1 MVKDNLKKSNAAGEL
16 FRGLGG
22 VSGIMMH
29 DCCDCEKVSKGY
41 QSYDY
46 EREHDLIHI
55 DIRPYKNI
63 KKALNIGMV
72 LTSKVLGL
80 DCYDDSKIDF
90 ISNLFENFCIAP
102 DNMCTYGRRNL
113 VLSRVAERICE
124 TTAEDIL
131 KTVDGTDDSEMFNFL
146 KVESDI
152 EEDEENSLIFMDLKS
167 FKYNLD
173 YDMKCLKQ
181 RKLNKLIKEDLE
193 KYIAYAEYTDEDIPD
208 IYSAIDDDPS
218 EETDKIID
226 EFELKVMKGVILAR
240 EIECAEYDYDRH
252 YMLDITPIRFETNKA
267 IYLSVM
273 NSIIANYDKNGL
285 YRISFELD
293 SFDKLAVEQIV
304 GTLGSVEEV
313 YTESIHGAFTDYIPV
328 TSFEHTISAD
338 NVISS
343 ILEQAEFEV
352 SNNAINIKAYD
363 KQLILKP
370 INCLQLKKYNVAIE
384 LNDKQSEDVDNI
396 LKICS
401 GLKSDRAYLLGKGLD
416 LNLTS
421 NIYKYLNQIDP
432 LYNVL
437 GQRLNDGIYKIYYDY
452 KPLSTDLFYGIT
464 GLAGAEDS
472 LSMAAAYDN
481 IKIGKHGVIEN
492 SELEHVLND
501 LMSDNEMTRT
511 LLGFNWLPDSR
522 IKLIFTIET
531 YKYSAGLLDRLF
543 DYISCDYTKLN
554 ETSNMISVNR
564 LEKKYNHIND

>member
-22 VSGIMMH
+22 VSGIKMH
-29 DCCDCEKVSKGY
+29 GCCDCEKVSKGY

-63 KKALNIGMV
+63 KKALNIGIV
-72 LTSKVLGL
+72 LTSKVLEL

-131 KTVDGTDDSEMFNFL
+131 RNVENTDDSEMFNFL
-146 KVESDI
+146 KVESDS
-152 EEDEENSLIFMDLKS
+152 EEDEEDSLIFMDLKS
-167 FKYNLD
+167 FKRNLD
-173 YDMKCLKQ
+173 YNMECLKK
-181 RKLNKLIKEDLE
+181 RKIDKLIKESLE
-193 KYIAYAEYTDEDIPD
+193 KYIAYAGYADEGIPD
-208 IYSAIDDDPS
+208 IYSIIDDDPS

-226 EFELKVMKGVILAR
+226 KFALTVLKGAILAR
-240 EIECAEYDYDRH
+240 EVECAEYDYDRH
-252 YMLDITPIRFETNKA
+252 YMLDITPIRFETNNA
-267 IYLSVM
+267 IYMSVM
-273 NSIIANYDKNGL
+273 NSFVANYNRNGL

-293 SFDKLAVEQIV
+293 TFDKLAVEQIV
-304 GTLGSVEEV
+304 GTLGSVEGV
-313 YTESIHGAFTDYIPV
+313 YTESIHGAFTAYIPM
-328 TSFEHTISAD
+328 TPFEHTISAD
-338 NVISS
+338 NAISS

-370 INCLQLKKYNVAIE
+370 INCLQLKKYHVAIE
-384 LNDKQSEDVDNI
+384 LNDKQSEDVNNI

-401 GLKSDRAYLLGKGLD
+401 GLKSDKVYLLGKGLD

-421 NIYKYLNQIDP
+421 NVYKYLNQIDP

-472 LSMAAAYDN
+472 LSMAAAFDN
-481 IKIGKHGVIEN
+481 VKIGKHGVIEN

-531 YKYSAGLLDRLF
+531 YKYSVELLDRLF
-543 DYISCDYTKLN
+543 DYISCDYTKLD
-554 ETSNMISVNR
+554 EASNMMSVNR
-564 LEKKYNHIND
+564 LEKEYNHINN

>member
-22 VSGIMMH
+22 VSGIKMPG
-29 DCCDCEKVSKGY
+29 CCDCEKVSKGY

-63 KKALNIGMV
+63 KKALNIGIV
-72 LTSKVLGL
+72 LTSKVLEL

-90 ISNLFENFCIAP
+90 ISNLFENLCIAP

-131 KTVDGTDDSEMFNFL
+131 RNVENTDDSEMFNFL
-146 KVESDI
+146 KVESDS
-152 EEDEENSLIFMDLKS
+152 EEDEEDSLIFMDLKS
-167 FKYNLD
+167 FKRNLD
-173 YDMKCLKQ
+173 YNMECLKK
-181 RKLNKLIKEDLE
+181 RKIDKLIKESLE
-193 KYIAYAEYTDEDIPD
+193 RYIAYAGYTDEDIPD
-208 IYSAIDDDPS
+208 IYSVIDDDPS

-226 EFELKVMKGVILAR
+226 KFALKVMKGVILAR
-240 EIECAEYDYDRH
+240 EVACTEYDYDRH
-252 YMLDITPIRFETNKA
+252 YMLDITPIRFEINKA

-273 NSIIANYDKNGL
+273 NSFVANYNRNGL

-293 SFDKLAVEQIV
+293 TFDKLAVEQIV
-304 GTLGSVEEV
+304 GTLGSVEGV

-338 NVISS
+338 NAISS
-343 ILEQAEFEV
+343 ILEPVIFDV
-352 SNNAINIKAYD
+352 SNKGISIKIYD
-363 KQLILKP
+363 KQLLLKP
-370 INCLQLKKYNVAIE
+370 INCLQLKKYHVAIE
-384 LNDKQSEDVDNI
+384 LNDKQSEDVNNI
-396 LKICS
+396 IKICS

-472 LSMAAAYDN
+472 LSMAAAFDN
-481 IKIGKHGVIEN
+481 IKIGKHGVIDN

-531 YKYSAGLLDRLF
+531 YKYSVELLDRLF
-543 DYISCDYTKLN
+543 DYISCDYTKLD
-554 ETSNMISVNR
+554 EASNMISVNR
-564 LEKKYNHIND
+564 LEKEYNHIND

>member
-16 FRGLGG
+16 FRSLGG
-22 VSGIMMH
+22 VSGIKMNNY
-29 DCCDCEKVSKGY
+29 CDCEKVSKGY

-63 KKALNIGMV
+63 KKALNIGIV
-72 LTSKVLGL
+72 LISKVLEL

-90 ISNLFENFCIAP
+90 ISNLFENLCIAP

-131 KTVDGTDDSEMFNFL
+131 RNVENTDDSEMFNFL

-152 EEDEENSLIFMDLKS
+152 EEDEENSLIFIDLKS
-167 FKYNLD
+167 FKRNLD
-173 YDMKCLKQ
+173 YNMECLKK
-181 RKLNKLIKEDLE
+181 RKIDKLIKESLE
-193 KYIAYAEYTDEDIPD
+193 RYIAYAGYTDEDIPD
-208 IYSAIDDDPS
+208 IYSVIDDDPS

-226 EFELKVMKGVILAR
+226 KFALKVMKGVILAR
-240 EIECAEYDYDRH
+240 EVACTEYDYDRH

-273 NSIIANYDKNGL
+273 NSFVANYNRNGL

-293 SFDKLAVEQIV
+293 AFDKLAVEQIV

-313 YTESIHGAFTDYIPV
+313 YTESIHGAFTDYIPM

-343 ILEQAEFEV
+343 ILEPVIFDV
-352 SNNAINIKAYD
+352 SNKGISIKIYD
-363 KQLILKP
+363 KQLLLKP
-370 INCLQLKKYNVAIE
+370 INCLQLKKYHVAIE
-384 LNDKQSEDVDNI
+384 LNDKQSEDVNNI
-396 LKICS
+396 IKICS

-472 LSMAAAYDN
+472 LSMAAAFDN

-531 YKYSAGLLDRLF
+531 YKYSVELLDRLF

-554 ETSNMISVNR
+554 EASNMISVNR
-564 LEKKYNHIND
+564 LEKEYNHIND

>member
-22 VSGIMMH
+22 VLGIKMNNY
-29 DCCDCEKVSKGY
+29 CDCEKVSKGY

-63 KKALNIGMV
+63 KKALNIGIV
-72 LTSKVLGL
+72 LTSKVLEL

-90 ISNLFENFCIAP
+90 ISNLFENLCIAP

-131 KTVDGTDDSEMFNFL
+131 RNVENTDDSEMFNFL

-173 YDMKCLKQ
+173 YDMECIKK
-181 RKLNKLIKEDLE
+181 RKIDKLIKESLE
-193 KYIAYAEYTDEDIPD
+193 RYIAYAGYTDEDIPD
-208 IYSAIDDDPS
+208 IYSVIDDDPS

-226 EFELKVMKGVILAR
+226 KFALKVMKGVILAR
-240 EIECAEYDYDRH
+240 EVACTEYDYDRH
-252 YMLDITPIRFETNKA
+252 YMLDITPIRFETNNA
-267 IYLSVM
+267 IYMSVM
-273 NSIIANYDKNGL
+273 NSFIANYNKNGL

-304 GTLGSVEEV
+304 GTLGSVEGV
-313 YTESIHGAFTDYIPV
+313 YTESIHGAFTDYIPM

-338 NVISS
+338 NAISS

-370 INCLQLKKYNVAIE
+370 INCLQLKKYHVAIE
-384 LNDKQSEDVDNI
+384 LNDKQSEDVNNI

-472 LSMAAAYDN
+472 LSMAAAFDN
-481 IKIGKHGVIEN
+481 VKIGKHGVIEN

-531 YKYSAGLLDRLF
+531 YKYSVELLDRLF
-543 DYISCDYTKLN
+543 DYISCDYTKLD
-554 ETSNMISVNR
+554 EASNMMSVNR
-564 LEKKYNHIND
+564 LERKYNHIND